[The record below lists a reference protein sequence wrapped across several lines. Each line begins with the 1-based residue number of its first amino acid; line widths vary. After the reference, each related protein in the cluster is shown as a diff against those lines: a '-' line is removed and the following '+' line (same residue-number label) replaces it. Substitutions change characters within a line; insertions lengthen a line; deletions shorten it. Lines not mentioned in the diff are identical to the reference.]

1 MIESLGRLAAG
12 PVGALLAQQGAVP
25 ADVATGP
32 AGYPMLF
39 VLVFAGSL
47 VPVVPT
53 GALVSAMAA
62 AAFHQSTPAI
72 PLAVV
77 FVLGAAAAFL
87 GDVTLYWLG
96 RRGVGSKNGSRW
108 LDRLHRKAPPERLE
122 QAEEKLRE
130 HEIQVLVVS
139 RLIPA
144 GRIPVMLACLLA
156 GMKLRTFVRG
166 NFPACLAWAL
176 VYQVIGVAGGSLFP
190 RPWEGVAAAVG
201 LTLLVSAGQQ
211 VWHRIRGQHGTR
223 RDQDGVAE
231 T

>member
-1 MIESLGRLAAG
+1 VIESLGRLAAV
-12 PVGALLAQQGAVP
+12 PVGTLLAQQGAMPV
-25 ADVATGP
+25 DMATGP

-39 VLVFAGSL
+39 ALVFAGSL

-62 AAFHQSTPAI
+62 AAFHQHMPI
-72 PLAVV
+72 LPLAVV

-96 RRGVGSKNGSRW
+96 RRGVGSKNGSKW
-108 LDRLHRKAPPERLE
+108 LDRLHKRAAPERLDH
-122 QAEEKLRE
+122 AEEKLRE
-130 HEIQVLVVS
+130 HEIQVLIVS

-190 RPWEGVAAAVG
+190 QPWEGVAAAVV
-201 LTLLVSAGQQ
+201 LTLLVSAGQSL
-211 VWHRIRGQHGTR
+211 WHRMRGARGAE
-223 RDQDGVAE
+223 GESVAE
-231 T
+231 S

>member
-1 MIESLGRLAAG
+1 VIESLGRLASA
-12 PVGALLAQQGAVP
+12 PVGAMLAQQAPIP

-32 AGYPMLF
+32 AGYPAMF
-39 VLVFAGSL
+39 ALVFAGSL

-62 AAFHQSTPAI
+62 AAFTQHMAVI

-77 FVLGAAAAFL
+77 FVLGATAAFA

-108 LDRLHRKAPPERLE
+108 LDRLHRRAAPERLA

-176 VYQVIGVAGGSLFP
+176 VYEVIGVAGGSLFP
-190 RPWEGVAAAVG
+190 QPWEGVAAAIV
-201 LTLLVSAGQQ
+201 LTLLVSAGQSL
-211 VWHRIRGQHGTR
+211 WHRMRGAHRG
-223 RDQDGVAE
+223 DSVPE
-231 T
+231 S